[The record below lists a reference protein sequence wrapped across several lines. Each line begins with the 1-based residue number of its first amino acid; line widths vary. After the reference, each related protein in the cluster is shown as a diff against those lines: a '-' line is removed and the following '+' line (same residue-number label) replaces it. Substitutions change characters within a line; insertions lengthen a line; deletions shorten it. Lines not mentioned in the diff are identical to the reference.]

1 MGVLFKTA
9 VVGGFQ
15 KEEVIEYSE
24 KLKNDWAEEERRL
37 QEELRQIREE
47 EKRTYGQLEEKKDE
61 NQRLEEELARAR
73 EQISTLEEEK
83 DQACQQAEQA
93 RQRAETLRREYG
105 ELKEYI
111 ADIEISAYKR
121 AREVQEEAS
130 RHAQEVTQT
139 IKDAG
144 AVMTPVAEEA
154 REKVVMA
161 EEAFSGFKTR
171 IASITG
177 EIDELVRAMNEIE
190 QRSRHTLSAPPPAM
204 PKAPVQTRSA
214 AAKKSDSQSQPAGT
228 RLRSIQGILDR
239 VKNIGEKM

>member
-1 MGVLFKTA
+1 M
-9 VVGGFQ
+9 
-15 KEEVIEYSE
+15 
-24 KLKNDWAEEERRL
+24 
-37 QEELRQIREE
+37 
-47 EKRTYGQLEEKKDE
+47 
-61 NQRLEEELARAR
+61 
-73 EQISTLEEEK
+73 
-83 DQACQQAEQA
+83 
-93 RQRAETLRREYG
+93 
-105 ELKEYI
+105 
-111 ADIEISAYKR
+111 
-121 AREVQEEAS
+121 QEEAS

-177 EIDELVRAMNEIE
+177 EIDELVRTMNEIE

-228 RLRSIQGILDR
+228 RLRSIQEILDR